1 MAHRFARPIYQWRV
15 PPNWSAQDW
24 REEMKAE
31 VSAAAWEAECE
42 FDPARGVPPDYF
54 VRRRVLARALR
65 RYRREWVYA
74 RRCGLHLEGD
84 DRHDATA
91 DGLASV
97 DASDSLRCYLQRLP
111 EIQRR
116 LIEGLYWEEKTEV
129 ELARVF
135 SLSQSAI
142 SKRKRRALKQLR
154 VWMKPAD
161 RGNSE

>member
-1 MAHRFARPIYQWRV
+1 MTHRFARPINQWRV

-24 REEMKAE
+24 REEMEAE

-42 FDPARGVPPDYF
+42 FDPARGVPPEYF

-65 RYRREWVYA
+65 RYRREWAYA
-74 RRCGLHLEGD
+74 RRCGLHLDGD
-84 DRHDATA
+84 DRDDATS

-97 DASDSLRCYLQRLP
+97 EASDLLRCYLQRLP

-116 LIEGLYWEEKTEV
+116 LIEDLCWEEKTEV
-129 ELARVF
+129 ELARMF

-142 SKRKRRALKQLR
+142 SKCKRRALKQLR
-154 VWMKPAD
+154 VWMEPAD
-161 RGNSE
+161 RRQF